1 MEYLYYL
8 NHQHFTSGD
17 TRLAWNFAKTVIK
30 ENKDVDTVTFLVY
43 QQRNYE
49 TFLGEMN
56 FSPKAIREHGFTL
69 DNGFKIQI
77 HTVQTYRPSL
87 YFVNEPKREL
97 LIAVG
102 VPPKDLEQF
111 IDSSRVKYWIVVPW
125 TLDENMSFLKIFNA
139 VNIETEEKLTTNFAI
154 DDTVKKAV
162 LYLKATSYPNEGYH
176 HPLDEKRLKS
186 IANAIT
192 TYNIPFD
199 TDSLIHYCY
208 YNGFTFDAAKKTA
221 EYFGRAKNRRFSIKG
236 GDSPQSLMNLLN
248 GDDFDEVFKG

>member
-17 TRLAWNFAKTVIK
+17 TRLAWNFAKTIIN
-30 ENKDVDTVTFLVY
+30 ENKDVDTITFLVY
-43 QQRNYE
+43 QQRHYE
-49 TFLGEMN
+49 SFLGEMN
-56 FSPKAIREHGFTL
+56 FSPKAIREYGFTL

-125 TLDENMSFLKIFNA
+125 TLDENMSFLKIFEA
-139 VNIETEEKLTTNFAI
+139 VNIETGEKLAANFVV
-154 DDTVKKAV
+154 DDTIKKAV
-162 LYLKATSYPNEGYH
+162 TYLKSTSHPNEGYTH
-176 HPLDEKRLKS
+176 WSDENSLKS
-186 IANAIT
+186 MANAIS

-199 TDSLIHYCY
+199 RDSLIHYCY
-208 YNGFTFDAAKKTA
+208 YNGLTFDAAKKTA
-221 EYFGRAKNRRFSIKG
+221 DYFDRAKKCQFSIQDG
-236 GDSPQSLMNLLN
+236 SSPQSLMNLLN
-248 GDDFDEVFKG
+248 SNDFNEAFKS